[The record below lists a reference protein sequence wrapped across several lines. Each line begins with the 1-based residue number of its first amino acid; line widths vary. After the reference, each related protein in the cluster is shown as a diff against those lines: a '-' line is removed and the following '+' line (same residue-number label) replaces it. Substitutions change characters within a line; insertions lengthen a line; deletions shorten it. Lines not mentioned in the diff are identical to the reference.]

1 MSGEFRRRL
10 LAGDPLLGS
19 WIKTPSPMLCEVLG
33 GSDLDV
39 LCLDAEHSP
48 FDRRELDLCLLAL
61 RSAGMPALVRVPS
74 AAPEHVLNAL
84 DCGATG
90 VVVPHVTTASM
101 AESVARSARF
111 GPGGR
116 GYAGSP
122 RAADYTRKPMAD
134 HLSSSAEQT
143 VVIAQIEDLEALGAI
158 EEIAATDG
166 IDCLFIGR
174 IDLTVALQA
183 DSPADPPVLEAV
195 ERICAAGRSAG
206 RPVGMFL
213 GDLDELP
220 RWKAAGASLFLL
232 GSDHGF
238 LLQGAAGLARRFHQG
253 S

>member
-1 MSGEFRRRL
+1 MSGGFRQRL
-10 LAGDPLLGS
+10 LAGEPLVGS
-19 WIKTPSPMLCEVLG
+19 WIKTPSAMLCEVLG

-48 FDRRELDLCLLAL
+48 FDRRALDLCLLAL

-90 VVVPHVTTASM
+90 VVVPHVTTAAV
-101 AESVARSARF
+101 AESVARAARF

-143 VVIAQIEDLEALGAI
+143 AVIAQIEDLEALGAI

-213 GDLDELP
+213 SDLDELP
-220 RWKAAGASLFLL
+220 HWKAAGASLFLL

-238 LLQGAAGLARRFHQG
+238 LLQGAAGLVRRFHKG